1 MHLVSFS
8 VCVCVHTHAVVLLSI
23 IQSAVLLWCGVK
35 LSCQRCLCD
44 FPLHRGRS
52 WWSLTAARWLCSPA
66 ASAHRACNSSAQTQ
80 HPQPGPLA
88 RLPSPAP
95 ANGQQRQPGLSE
107 IAFWPGWQENELDHL
122 PKNTLEE
129 SSAAFTEKSHK
140 LCLGILTFNLGS
152 TYFSYWVM
160 NRAFPQIFMQ
170 GMFCVFRI
178 GLCTCLTKF
187 SLSLTHQG
195 EKMQIEE
202 DKSKS
207 VIMLSLNFSRENI

>member
-1 MHLVSFS
+1 MS
-8 VCVCVHTHAVVLLSI
+8 VCAHTVVLLSI
-23 IQSAVLLWCGVK
+23 IQSAVPLWFGVK

-52 WWSLTAARWLCSPA
+52 WWSLTAARWLCSMS

-88 RLPSPAP
+88 RLPAPVP

-129 SSAAFTEKSHK
+129 SSTSFTEKSYK
-140 LCLGILTFNLGS
+140 LCTWIFKVWS
-152 TYFSYWVM
+152 THFYTGLYSEVKSKGYVNIYARKM
-160 NRAFPQIFMQ
+160 Y
-170 GMFCVFRI
+170 VLRI
-178 GLCTCLTKF
+178 GLCVFLSQF
-187 SLSLTHQG
+187 SDSITTDFKYKHLP
-195 EKMQIEE
+195 
-202 DKSKS
+202 
-207 VIMLSLNFSRENI
+207 LNLKTSGTENVDWRSEYE